1 MNLTMAN
8 PQQVVS
14 STAAAQV
21 SMNPTQVTTAVSN
34 PHFYQN
40 KESFWQMLCYLFSDY
55 QSQKVHTFLPPDTFR
70 NISVQLYSLI
80 ESVDVDKFHIIQS
93 NAKLLYHT
101 YFLLLKNIRAQ
112 KTITWMLA
120 KESPEEQ
127 WPDSLW
133 PRRPNDQDCTCW
145 PARFPRGQTLA
156 SKSCCPGR
164 GTFSCD
170 KTQCLSSI

>member
-120 KESPEEQ
+120 KESPEVLISIYQ
-127 WPDSLW
+127 LYKLLLM
-133 PRRPNDQDCTCW
+133 R
-145 PARFPRGQTLA
+145 L
-156 SKSCCPGR
+156 KPGPMPL
-164 GTFSCD
+164 FAHH
-170 KTQCLSSI
+170 LE